1 MENEQPTERPKRY
14 IKIATSE
21 LRELLSYA
29 KRYDFV
35 VFDGWDNKDG
45 EGVWHCD
52 IDFYEDEEAAEQDD
66 PKERFS
72 YDEAETDWETFHR
85 MDIEYTKEDILN
97 VADEIGV
104 DLTEWELNEAE
115 RLYEKYES
123 MDNAKRGTIQEVIH
137 MAKKGE

>member
-1 MENEQPTERPKRY
+1 MKRY
-14 IKIATSE
+14 IKIATDD
-21 LRELLSYA
+21 LRQLLRYA
-29 KRYDFV
+29 QQYDFAV
-35 VFDGWDNKDG
+35 YDSYDNKDG

-52 IDFYEDEEAAEQDD
+52 IDFYDEDHTQEQDD
-66 PKERFS
+66 PLERYS

-85 MDIEYTKEDILN
+85 MDIEYTKEDILS

>member
-1 MENEQPTERPKRY
+1 MKRY
-14 IKIATSE
+14 IKIATDD
-21 LRELLSYA
+21 LRQLLRYA
-29 KRYDFV
+29 QQYDFAV
-35 VFDGWDNKDG
+35 YDSYDNTDG

-52 IDFYEDEEAAEQDD
+52 IDFYDEDHTQEQDD
-66 PKERFS
+66 PLERYS

-85 MDIEYTKEDILN
+85 MDIEYTKEDILS

-104 DLTEWELNEAE
+104 DLTDWELNEAE

-137 MAKKGE
+137 MVKKGE

>member
-1 MENEQPTERPKRY
+1 MKRY
-14 IKIATSE
+14 IKIATDDLSQL
-21 LRELLSYA
+21 LRYA
-29 KRYDFV
+29 QQYDFAV
-35 VFDGWDNKDG
+35 YDGYDNTDG

-52 IDFYEDEEAAEQDD
+52 IDFYDEDHTQEQDD
-66 PKERFS
+66 PLERYS

-85 MDIEYTKEDILN
+85 MDIEYTKEDILS

>member
-1 MENEQPTERPKRY
+1 MKRY
-14 IKIATSE
+14 IKIATDD
-21 LRELLSYA
+21 LRQLLRYA
-29 KRYDFV
+29 QQYDFAV
-35 VFDGWDNKDG
+35 YDSYDNTDG

-52 IDFYEDEEAAEQDD
+52 IDFYDEDHTQEQDD
-66 PKERFS
+66 PLERYS

-85 MDIEYTKEDILN
+85 MDIEYTKEDILS

-104 DLTEWELNEAE
+104 DLTDWELNEAE

>member
-1 MENEQPTERPKRY
+1 MRRY
-14 IKIATSE
+14 IKIATDE
-21 LRELLSYA
+21 LNQLLRYA
-29 KRYDFV
+29 QQYDFV
-35 VFDGWDNKDG
+35 VYDSYYNTDG

-52 IDFYEDEEAAEQDD
+52 IDFYDEDHTQEQDD
-66 PKERFS
+66 PLARYS

-85 MDIEYTKEDILN
+85 MDIEYTKEDILS
-97 VADEIGV
+97 VADDIGV
-104 DLTEWELNEAE
+104 DLTDWELNEAE